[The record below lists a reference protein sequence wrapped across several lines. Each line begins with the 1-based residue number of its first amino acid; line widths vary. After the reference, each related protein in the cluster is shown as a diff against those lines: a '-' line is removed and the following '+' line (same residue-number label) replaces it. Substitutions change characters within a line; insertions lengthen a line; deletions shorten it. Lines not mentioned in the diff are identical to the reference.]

1 MRDLIIPMFGSG
13 MCEEEC
19 HMGTSLRREP
29 KLLAAKLANSF
40 LPAKIRKVIWQ
51 RALQNLVAPNHWHIG
66 YKLNLVVF
74 PDYFK
79 QNRWKLFA
87 VGK

>member
-40 LPAKIRKVIWQ
+40 LPAKIRKVIWAESATEPSGSQ
-51 RALQNLVAPNHWHIG
+51 PLAYWV
-66 YKLNLVVF
+66 
-74 PDYFK
+74 
-79 QNRWKLFA
+79 
-87 VGK
+87 